1 MGFHILHPWGFP
13 YHQSRLP
20 HVSILRHGIPHPS
33 SLGFSLP
40 PKPAAPCLDLETWDS
55 TSFIPGV
62 FPTTKAGCPMSRFR
76 DMGFH
81 ILHPWGFP
89 YHQSRLPHVSILRH
103 GIPHP
108 SSLWFSLPPKPAAPC
123 LDFET
128 WDSTSF
134 IPGVFPTTKAG
145 CPMSRFRDMGFHIL
159 HPWGFPYHQSRLPH
173 VSILRHG
180 IPHPSSLWFSLPPKP
195 AAPCLDFET
204 WDSTSFIP
212 VVFPTTKAGCPM
224 SRF

>member
-40 PKPAAPCLDLETWDS
+40 PKPAAPCLDFETWDS

-62 FPTTKAGCPMSRFR
+62 
-76 DMGFH
+76 
-81 ILHPWGFP
+81 
-89 YHQSRLPHVSILRH
+89 
-103 GIPHP
+103 
-108 SSLWFSLPPKPAAPC
+108 SLPPKPAAPC

-159 HPWGFPYHQSRLPH
+159 HPWGFPYHQSRVPH

-180 IPHPSSLWFSLPPKP
+180 IPHPSSLGFSLPPKP

-212 VVFPTTKAGCPM
+212 GVFPTTKAGCPM